1 MAVVKNLM
9 IRIGADYSAAR
20 QGMQGATRELNNF
33 KRNTSHTVSEIRSR
47 RGLGGIGDEF
57 KSLGSTVTESL
68 SQISSAKGIEGVTR
82 SLGAMTPA
90 LGSAIA
96 GLRGLAGAAGE
107 AGSALGPVGV
117 GLGALVAALALV
129 TAGIAKASQPAVK
142 FEADLGRLSMQLKGS
157 TRDFMDWARA
167 QGLAK
172 TTSAEMGATYATL
185 LSSFISNN
193 RELAN
198 QTKNLVQTT
207 RVVASATGRTIDDV
221 TERIRSGLLGNTEA
235 IEDLGVFVNVSMIE
249 STKAFQKFANG
260 KHWDQLDF
268 RTQQQIRLQAI
279 LEQAYARYGGEL
291 QQNVMTKQTLLIEQ
305 LKDIKLNLS
314 QAFLPIWDAI
324 LPALTKL
331 AEGVA
336 YVTEQIA
343 RFVYWLRGWDYD
355 EQTKGTVKQTE
366 AVDNQSQAYNN
377 LASSAKKARGE
388 LAAFDQLNLLGDN
401 NDGLGGGGGSGSGLP
416 GPGGSP
422 SGSGGGGGPSGIP
435 PFPPELTK
443 RYRIEFDPPNP
454 PDAGIG
460 AVATAVV
467 STVNNLIAQVKQ
479 KLSQMWSDLSLQ
491 TQAAAIDQ
499 QKQWNQWL
507 NGVAGVAVPGF
518 VVSVET
524 DWANMWASLRA
535 QTVTGSQAVISQIA
549 GFLSDAKAGFIA
561 TDAAISTDWRLML
574 QTMLNDLSTQRIAL
588 TTQWEQWKTEIASIQ
603 NPLTSA
609 QTAWKGALSYF
620 QNQLNAYQPYL
631 SWGWHLIAQDIRNLE
646 SPLADIKKSWSDT
659 LSDMYA
665 AASAKLGG
673 IISAIDS
680 VRSAWSSLQSL
691 LSGSK
696 ASSSSSSSLVTSTS
710 SSTSPKTSG
719 STVTDT
725 GRPAWL
731 DNMPIIGDIYKGL
744 DKLSAETSGF
754 ANFLGQFFVPGAS
767 ASGLAGLSD
776 GVIAAASKAISGAVS
791 SLSKAFQGIGISVP
805 AFADGALVHGPTLA
819 MVGDNIGAST
829 DPEVIAPVSDLA
841 DYMSSDDDSGIIE
854 ALGRVE
860 RAVKDL
866 RYLQAVI
873 SRSSLMDAVRDIV
886 NDDTRRGRAT
896 FQNL

>member
-20 QGMQGATRELNNF
+20 QGMQGATRELTNF
-33 KRNTSHTVSEIRSR
+33 KRNTSRTVSEIRGR
-47 RGLGGIGDEF
+47 RGLGGIGDEL

-68 SQISSAKGIEGVTR
+68 SQISSARGVEGVTR
-82 SLGAMTPA
+82 SLGAMTPV
-90 LGSAIA
+90 LGSAVA
-96 GLRGLAGAAGE
+96 GLRGLAVAAGG
-107 AGSALGPVGV
+107 AGSALGPLGI
-117 GLGALVAALALV
+117 GLGALVGVLALV

-142 FEADLGRLSMQLKGS
+142 FEADLGRLNMQLKGS
-157 TRDFMDWARA
+157 TREFMDWARA

-172 TTSAEMGATYATL
+172 TTSVEMGATYATL

-291 QQNVMTKQTLLIEQ
+291 QNTVMTKQTLLIEQ

-343 RFVYWLRGWDYD
+343 RFVYWLRGWNYD
-355 EQTKGTVKQTE
+355 EQTKGTDKQTE

-435 PFPPELTK
+435 PLPPELTK

-467 STVNNLIAQVKQ
+467 GTVDTMVANVKA
-479 KLSQMWSDLSLQ
+479 KLAQMWSDLQGQ
-491 TQAAAIDQ
+491 TQAGVAAQLAEWGVLVSGLSGTLVPALTGTIVLDWSVMWKNLLEQ
-499 QKQWNQWL
+499 TNASAPALQTVVATYFNAIQTGIASVAAQIRTDWQSML
-507 NGVAGVAVPGF
+507 NGLYADVVALQPSISTEWAKIKNAVSSVINPLNQVGQVWNATLNGLQNQLATIGPNLEKGWGLVGTAIRNLKNPLAEVTTSWSNSLASMYGTAVEKLSGIIDKIYGVIDAWSNLKEVLTGVAVQLKG
-518 VVSVET
+518 SGSDLLDAT
-524 DWANMWASLRA
+524 KSWASDFWN
-535 QTVTGSQAVISQIA
+535 SISSAFSPQ
-549 GFLSDAKAGFIA
+549 
-561 TDAAISTDWRLML
+561 ML
-574 QTMLNDLSTQRIAL
+574 QKDWETIQKEANKPENKAAFDILSWLAGG
-588 TTQWEQWKTEIASIQ
+588 
-603 NPLTSA
+603 
-609 QTAWKGALSYF
+609 GALAGAGKAAQAS
-620 QNQLNAYQPYL
+620 
-631 SWGWHLIAQDIRNLE
+631 GWIE
-646 SPLADIKKSWSDT
+646 
-659 LSDMYA
+659 
-665 AASAKLGG
+665 KL
-673 IISAIDS
+673 
-680 VRSAWSSLQSL
+680 LQSL
-691 LSGSK
+691 K
-696 ASSSSSSSLVTSTS
+696 
-710 SSTSPKTSG
+710 
-719 STVTDT
+719 
-725 GRPAWL
+725 
-731 DNMPIIGDIYKGL
+731 
-744 DKLSAETSGF
+744 SA
-754 ANFLGQFFVPGAS
+754 
-767 ASGLAGLSD
+767 
-776 GVIAAASKAISGAVS
+776 
-791 SLSKAFQGIGISVP
+791 GISVP
-805 AFADGALVHGPTLA
+805 AFASGAIVHGPTLA
-819 MVGDNIGAST
+819 MVGDNPGART
-829 DPEVIAPVSDLA
+829 NPEVIAPLSDLE
-841 DYMSSDDDSGIIE
+841 DIMSGGGNGETVAVLRQILAAIQSG
-854 ALGRVE
+854 RNVQ
-860 RAVKDL
+860 VT
-866 RYLQAVI
+866 I
-873 SRSSLMDAVRDIV
+873 SRDEVGHAAATWIDEEY
-886 NDDTRRGRAT
+886 RRGR
-896 FQNL
+896 NPISSL